1 MPSAKT
7 SILPAKRVHVATFG
21 DYPPGI
27 FGKCFGL
34 RQQFEP
40 FYDLGIGFRP
50 NLQPFFLA
58 ESIHEN
64 LALDAG
70 TDEVG
75 VLQQVRLGVW
85 NLFLIKELTEILHHS
100 IVDFEFLR
108 VGPVIHNVALGEIE
122 KDVMLKQRV
131 LETVA
136 FNRRNLDVRTNAAAT
151 INRASA
157 VRELDLVRVV
167 VLFRLAVEIVVIERN
182 VRIIALNQTSAWRVV
197 FGGGQSQ
204 AGVLRKRIDRLHEPL
219 DRKST
224 RLNSSHTVIS
234 YAVFCLKKKTK

>member
-27 FGKCFGL
+27 LGKCLGL
-34 RQQFEP
+34 RQQFQP
-40 FYDLGIGFRP
+40 FDNFWVGFRP

-75 VLQQVRLGVW
+75 VLQEVRLGVR

-108 VGPVIHNVALGEIE
+108 VGTVIHDVALGKIKEH
-122 KDVMLKQRV
+122 VMLKQRV
-131 LETVA
+131 LEAVA
-136 FNRRNLDVRTNAAAT
+136 LNRRNLNVRTNAPAA

-157 VRELDLVRVV
+157 VRELDLARVDF
-167 VLFRLAVEIVVIERN
+167 LYYLPSELVVI
-182 VRIIALNQTSAWRVV
+182 
-197 FGGGQSQ
+197 
-204 AGVLRKRIDRLHEPL
+204 
-219 DRKST
+219 
-224 RLNSSHTVIS
+224 
-234 YAVFCLKKKTK
+234 

>member
-21 DYPPGI
+21 DYAPGI

-40 FYDLGIGFRP
+40 FDNLRIGFCP
-50 NLQPFFLA
+50 NLQAFFLA

-70 TDEVG
+70 TDEVS
-75 VLQQVRLGVW
+75 VLQQIRLGVRD
-85 NLFLIKELTEILHHS
+85 LFLVKELTEILHYR
-100 IVDFEFLR
+100 IIDLKLLR
-108 VGPVIHNVALGEIE
+108 VGSVIHNVALGEIE
-122 KDVMLKQRV
+122 EHVMLEQRV
-131 LETVA
+131 LETVTL
-136 FNRRNLDVRTNAAAT
+136 NRRNLDVRTNAAAA

-167 VLFRLAVEIVVIERN
+167 VLFRLAVEIVVI
-182 VRIIALNQTSAWRVV
+182 
-197 FGGGQSQ
+197 
-204 AGVLRKRIDRLHEPL
+204 
-219 DRKST
+219 
-224 RLNSSHTVIS
+224 
-234 YAVFCLKKKTK
+234 

>member
-27 FGKCFGL
+27 LGKCLGL

-40 FYDLGIGFRP
+40 FDNLRIGFRP
-50 NLQPFFLA
+50 NLQAFFLA
-58 ESIHEN
+58 ESIYEN

-75 VLQQVRLGVW
+75 VLQQVRLGVR

-108 VGPVIHNVALGEIE
+108 VGTVIHDVALGKIKEH
-122 KDVMLKQRV
+122 VMLKQRV
-131 LETVA
+131 LEAVA
-136 FNRRNLDVRTNAAAT
+136 LNRRNLNVRTNAPAA
-151 INRASA
+151 INRAPA
-157 VRELDLVRVV
+157 VSELDLVRVV
-167 VLFRLAVEIVVIERN
+167 VLFSLAVEIIIVERN
-182 VRIIALNQTSAWRVV
+182 IRIIALNQTSAGRVV

-204 AGVLRKRIDRLHEPL
+204 TG
-219 DRKST
+219 
-224 RLNSSHTVIS
+224 
-234 YAVFCLKKKTK
+234 